1 MILTSG
7 GGVIIRVCI
16 NVANRSP
23 DPATASSSSTYPT
36 AAVNEMLSDVIEIV
50 IHYYSYQI
58 E

>member
-23 DPATASSSSTYPT
+23 DPATACSSSTYPT

-50 IHYYSYQI
+50 IHYYSY
-58 E
+58 